1 MKGVNDTFAVQSEVD
16 VDVDDVG
23 VNVKK
28 PSVNNRR
35 CHRILSTFVYTIYFI
50 RGTLHSRLTN

>member
-1 MKGVNDTFAVQSEVD
+1 MKGVKDTFAVQSEVD
-16 VDVDDVG
+16 VDVDDV

-35 CHRILSTFVYTIYFI
+35 CHRILSTFV
-50 RGTLHSRLTN
+50 